1 MTAYTIQN
9 VIGPDFG
16 RPSVLYRA
24 TGEAVSGPMPWPMG
38 AGDVFDFD
46 SYFNAFFP
54 DVWNKH
60 TKIGRVGLSVAAT
73 GRVRVVL
80 SSHGADTRTLVDTQ
94 IDEAGTI
101 WIDDLP
107 ATGRVTFRIEA
118 ETEVTLTDLGWVTD
132 VAPLAAPTLS
142 VGLCTFNREE
152 QFAVTLAALAQL
164 QESNP
169 AIQHIWVAN
178 QGKTFTNPT
187 IAEIEA
193 RDSVSILEQTNL
205 GGCGGFTR
213 TMVEATSV
221 ETPASHHLL
230 MDDDI
235 ILDPRVVNRALGFLA
250 YVAGELAVGGQMI
263 DLDDPTILRELGA
276 KLDPERFVQSIG
288 ENSDLTT
295 PEGMA
300 QFHETPRIDYN
311 AWWFC
316 VIPTKTIDRLG
327 LPTPI
332 FIRGDDIEY
341 GCRMAA
347 NGVETI
353 CLPGVAVWHESFHHK
368 TSDWLAYYDMRNRLF
383 VASLYPQLVW
393 RPASYYLIGFVIVF
407 MFQNRYRAADMN
419 IHAIQDVLAGLET
432 ALGSDSESRHMALMA
447 HLNRLAPYPE
457 LAPDELPETVEGSL
471 DPLDTSIPS
480 MAWMSVRDFVRCH
493 GNALL
498 RPFRKPRRFPYVPMP
513 NNVGARDYV
522 APKTPEAERFVLYK
536 ARVGALWS
544 VMSRTLWICARYAL
558 TPKSHFDDLARAL
571 EANRSREHWQALF
584 DLPRDRF

>member
-1 MTAYTIQN
+1 M
-9 VIGPDFG
+9 
-16 RPSVLYRA
+16 
-24 TGEAVSGPMPWPMG
+24 GEAVSGPMPWAMG

-54 DVWNKH
+54 DVWRKH
-60 TKIGRVGLSVAAT
+60 TKIGRVGLSLVTDGA
-73 GRVRVVL
+73 VRVVL
-80 SSHGADTRTLVDTQ
+80 SAHGDETRMLSEMRVDGA
-94 IDEAGTI
+94 ETI
-101 WIDDLP
+101 WLDDLP

-118 ETEVTLTDLGWVTD
+118 EGAATLSDAVWVTD
-132 VAPLAAPTLS
+132 AEPLATPTLS

-169 AIQHIWVAN
+169 AILHIWVAN

-193 RDSVSILEQTNL
+193 RDTVSILEQTNL

-213 TMVEATSV
+213 TMVEATSG
-221 ETPASHHLL
+221 ETRATHHLL

-250 YVAGELAVGGQMI
+250 YVEGELAVGGQMI
-263 DLDDPTILRELGA
+263 DLDDPIILRELGA
-276 KLDPERFVQSIG
+276 KLDPERFVHSIG

-295 PEGMA
+295 QEGLA

-316 VIPTKTIDRLG
+316 VIPTKTIERLG

-368 TSDWLAYYDMRNRLF
+368 TSDWLTYYDMRNRLF

-393 RPASYYLIGFVIVF
+393 RPAPYYLLGFVIVF

-419 IHAIQDVLAGLET
+419 ILAIQDVLAGLDS

-447 HLNRLAPYPE
+447 SLNKLAPYVE
-457 LAPDELPETVEGSL
+457 LAPDELPETVEGTL
-471 DPLDTSIPS
+471 APLDTSIPS
-480 MAWMSVRDFVRCH
+480 MVWLSVRDFVH
-493 GNALL
+493 SHFNALL

-513 NNVGARDYV
+513 NNVRARDYV

-536 ARVGALWS
+536 ARPLRLWS
-544 VMSRTLWICARYAL
+544 VMTRTLWVCARYGM
-558 TPKSHFDDLARAL
+558 TPRSYFDELASAL
-571 EANRSREHWQALF
+571 EANRSRAHWQELF

>member
-1 MTAYTIQN
+1 MTAYRLQN
-9 VIGPDFG
+9 VIGTDFG
-16 RPSVLYRA
+16 RPAVLYRA
-24 TGEAVSGPMPWPMG
+24 TGEAVDGPMPWAMA
-38 AGDVFDFD
+38 AGDTFDFD

-54 DVWNKH
+54 DVWHRH
-60 TKIGRVGLSVAAT
+60 TKIGRVGLEVAAT
-73 GRVRVVL
+73 GPIRVVVTA
-80 SSHGADTRTLVDTQ
+80 HGTHSATLADTGLDGSGVV
-94 IDEAGTI
+94 
-101 WIDDLP
+101 WLDDLP
-107 ATGRVTFRIEA
+107 KTGRVSFRVEA
-118 ETEVTLTDLGWVTD
+118 EADTQLTDLGWVTD
-132 VAPLAAPTLS
+132 VPPLHAPTLS

-164 QESNP
+164 QEQNP
-169 AIQHIWVAN
+169 AILHIWVAN

-187 IAEIEA
+187 IAEIDR
-193 RDSVSILEQTNL
+193 RDTVSILEQTNL

-221 ETPASHHLL
+221 ATPATHHLL

-250 YVAGELAVGGQMI
+250 YVEGELAVGGQMI

-295 PEGMA
+295 PEGLA
-300 QFHETPRIDYN
+300 QFHDTPRIDYN

-316 VIPTKTIDRLG
+316 VIPTATIKRLG

-368 TSDWLAYYDMRNRLF
+368 TSDWLTYYDMRNRLF

-393 RPASYYLIGFVIVF
+393 RPASYYLLGFVVVF

-419 IHAIQDVLAGLET
+419 ILAIQDVLAGLDT
-432 ALGSDSESRHMALMA
+432 ALGADSESRHMALMA
-447 HLNRLAPYPE
+447 QLNQLAPYPE
-457 LAPDELPETVEGSL
+457 LAPDALPDTEEGTL
-471 DPLDTSIPS
+471 EPLDTSIPS
-480 MAWMSVRDFVRCH
+480 MVWMSVRDFVLCTV
-493 GNALL
+493 NPLL

-513 NNVGARDYV
+513 NNVGARDYI
-522 APKTPEAERFVLYK
+522 APKTPEAEAYVLYK
-536 ARVGALWS
+536 ARPARLWS
-544 VMSRTLWICARYAL
+544 VMTRTIWVSLRYGLKPQA
-558 TPKSHFDDLARAL
+558 HFDDLAKAL
-571 EANRSREHWQALF
+571 EANRTREHWQALF